1 MHRQIHDFFLRQ
13 SAAGCLHDI
22 FRNLYTAL
30 IFPGIFP
37 LHQQGQF
44 SVLTGKQL
52 FPVDPLYQK
61 LDMCHKA
68 LVLPQL
74 SVLALLA

>member
-22 FRNLYTAL
+22 FCNLYTAL

-37 LHQQGQF
+37 LHQQGQL
-44 SVLTGKQL
+44 SVLAGKQL
-52 FPVDPLYQK
+52 LPVNPLYQK
-61 LDMCHKA
+61 LDMGHKA
-68 LVLPQL
+68 LIM
-74 SVLALLA
+74 